1 MRIAVIVP
9 ARNCAN
15 LLVACIAQIL
25 KQTRKVDEIV
35 ISVGPSVD
43 GTADVAQALAADV
56 DTVRVVRNPA
66 GDRGSALN
74 VALDGLESQFVAMV
88 DAQSLIE
95 LDYIDTALRVIDQTG
110 AAVVG
115 GPMRPRGR
123 TAIGRAMAAAL
134 RSPFGVGNS
143 QFHFGGAAR
152 EVESVY
158 LGVYRRA
165 ALQTVGPYNAGLLR
179 TEDDDMNARLRASD
193 MRLWMDPAIR
203 STYLCRST
211 LREVWSQ
218 YYGYGYWKV
227 ALGTIRPEAIRLR
240 QFVPA
245 VFVLGL
251 TAAAATSALA
261 WWPTVFVVLGIYVA
275 FGVTAAL
282 LAPADGLA
290 ARLLFVPV
298 VLTMH
303 LAYGIGSLAGLVSWR
318 HVAAAAKSDSGRR
331 GTGVRP

>member
-1 MRIAVIVP
+1 VIVP
-9 ARNCAN
+9 ARDCAN
-15 LLVACIAQIL
+15 LLVACAAQIL

-35 ISVGPSVD
+35 ISVGPSAD
-43 GTADVAQALAADV
+43 GTAEVAQALAATA
-56 DTVRVVRNPA
+56 DTLRVVQNPA

-74 VALDGLESQFVAMV
+74 VALDGLKSEFVAMV

-95 LDYIDTALRVIDQTG
+95 LDYVDAALKVIDQTD

-143 QFHFGGAAR
+143 QFHFGGQAR
-152 EVESVY
+152 EVDSVY

-165 ALQTVGPYNAGLLR
+165 ALQAVGPYNPGLLR
-179 TEDDDMNARLRASD
+179 TEDDDMNARLRASG
-193 MRLWMDPAIR
+193 MRFWMDPTIR

-251 TAAAATSALA
+251 TAAAVTSTLA
-261 WWPTVFVVLGIYVA
+261 WWPALFVVFGAYVVLGA
-275 FGVTAAL
+275 TAAS

-290 ARLLFVPV
+290 ARVLFVPV
-298 VLTMH
+298 ALTMH
-303 LAYGIGSLAGLVSWR
+303 LAYGIGSLAGLVGWR
-318 HVAAAAKSDSGRR
+318 QVAAAARSDSGHR
-331 GTGVRP
+331 GTGIRP